1 METRTIGEARILIPD
16 LDPRDL
22 DPVTEEPDGE
32 LFEALVD
39 GASWT
44 GLQLSGGQVSQ
55 SHLVGVDLSDAAWRN
70 VTVYGCRFER
80 VDFSS
85 ARLLGVTIERS
96 EFVGCRMTGVNLAK
110 ATLKNLVFSDCRLDY
125 AMVTDARTTG
135 PVGLADCN
143 LTNAALTRCELTQAV
158 LSACRLTE
166 VELDTCDL
174 RGADLR
180 GNELSGILGLSSLRG
195 AIVADEQLS
204 ALAMIAARELELD
217 VRS

>member
-1 METRTIGEARILIPD
+1 METRTIGAARILLPD

-22 DPVTEEPDGE
+22 DPVTGDPGDG
-32 LFEALVD
+32 LVEALVD

-44 GLQLSGGQVSQ
+44 GLRLSGRVSG
-55 SHLVGVDLSDAAWRN
+55 SHLIGVDLSDAAWRN

-85 ARLLGVTIERS
+85 ARLLGATIERC
-96 EFVGCRMTGVNLAK
+96 EFVGCRMTGLNLAK
-110 ATLKNLVFSDCRLDY
+110 TTLKNVVFADCRLDY
-125 AMVTDARTTG
+125 ATCTDTRTSG
-135 PVGLADCN
+135 PVGWADCN

-158 LSACRLTE
+158 LSGCRLTE
-166 VELDTCDL
+166 LELDSCDL

-195 AIVADEQLS
+195 AVLGDDHLP
-204 ALAMIAARELELD
+204 ALAMIAARELEID